1 MKNLEISIFLYIFA
15 QMEVIYKGF
24 TVKDDGTVINRF
36 GKKVGFKQKNGYMHV
51 SINGKQV
58 LIHRFIYEAFNGEIP
73 EGYEIDHK
81 NTVRDDNRLENLR
94 IATPKENRNNPITKE
109 RYKTSNKGKVTPQ
122 LIEKLK
128 LMYRQKS
135 DTPKTKDIK
144 PRHKNT
150 TPKTTYNKPKTRQNI
165 TKELKKHKPMKKR
178 IDKRIKS
185 VYQYTKDG
193 EFIKKWDSINEC
205 SAGLGI
211 WAQNITRCCHGRCK
225 SCGGFKF
232 SFNQI

>member
-1 MKNLEISIFLYIFA
+1 
-15 QMEVIYKGF
+15 MEVEYKGF

-36 GKKVGFKQKNGYMHV
+36 GKKVGFKTKNGYMHI

-58 LIHRFIYEAFNGEIP
+58 LMHRFIYEAFNGEIP

-128 LMYRQKS
+128 SMHRQKS
-135 DTPKTKDIK
+135 G
-144 PRHKNT
+144 
-150 TPKTTYNKPKTRQNI
+150 TPKTTYNKPKTRQDI
-165 TKELKKHKPMKKR
+165 TKELKKQRVCKNTTKPKEQRVEWLKKVR
-178 IDKRIKS
+178 KV
-185 VYQYTKDG
+185 VYQFTTDG
-193 EFIKKWDSINEC
+193 KLINEFESVLDC
-205 SAGLGI
+205 SKKTGL
-211 WAQNITRCCHGRCK
+211 QRVNISQCCNGERK
-225 SCGGFKF
+225 TSGGFKF
-232 SFNQI
+232 SFNKQM

>member
-1 MKNLEISIFLYIFA
+1 
-15 QMEVIYKGF
+15 MEVTYKGF

-51 SINGKQV
+51 CINGKQV
-58 LIHRFIYEAFNGEIP
+58 LMHRFVYEAFNGEIP

-128 LMYRQKS
+128 SMYRKKS
-135 DTPKTKDIK
+135 DTQKRTI
-144 PRHKNT
+144 
-150 TPKTTYNKPKTRQNI
+150 NKPKTKQHI
-165 TKELKKHKPMKKR
+165 TKELKKPKTK
-178 IDKRIKS
+178 IKS

-205 SAGLGI
+205 SANLGV

-225 SCGGFKF
+225 TCGGFKF